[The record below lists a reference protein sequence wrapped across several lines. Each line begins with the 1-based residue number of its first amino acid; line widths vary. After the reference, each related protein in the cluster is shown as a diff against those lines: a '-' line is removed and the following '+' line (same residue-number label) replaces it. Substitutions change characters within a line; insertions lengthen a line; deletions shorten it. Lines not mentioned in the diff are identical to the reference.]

1 MKRSRRASP
10 SGQELRRHRAAFGGD
25 LGVDA
30 VEAGFEFGE
39 QRGGVL
45 RAVEAVA
52 LAEGLE
58 EVVALAVEDVLALDP
73 AAQERRDVGAG
84 ARGELSGGEELGD
97 ELAGGGGEVEHD
109 GRAVTEAA
117 LALDV
122 EGGLMEGRA
131 SRLLGARLVHG
142 LLQESLGQLE
152 PALGVHGSA

>member
-1 MKRSRRASP
+1 LK
-10 SGQELRRHRAAFGGD
+10 QLRRHRAAFGCD

-30 VEAGFEFGE
+30 VEAGLEFGQ
-39 QRGGVL
+39 QRRAVGG
-45 RAVEAVA
+45 AVEAVA

-73 AAQERRDVGAG
+73 AAQEWRDVGAG
-84 ARGELSGGEELGD
+84 AGGEKLGH
-97 ELAGGGGEVEHD
+97 ELAGGGGEIEDD
-109 GRAVTEAA
+109 GGAVPEAT

-122 EGGLMEGRA
+122 EGGLMERRA